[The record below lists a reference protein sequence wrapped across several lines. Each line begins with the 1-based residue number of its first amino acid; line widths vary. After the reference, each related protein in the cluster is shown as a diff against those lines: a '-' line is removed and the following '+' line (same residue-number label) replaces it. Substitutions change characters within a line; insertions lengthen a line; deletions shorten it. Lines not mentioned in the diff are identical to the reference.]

1 MPDQPTYLTHPA
13 LELGGIAHGFF
24 TRLGGESTGIFRGL
38 NIGIGS
44 ADDPDT
50 VRRNRAAAMV
60 ALGLIPDA
68 LNTLYQVHSAD
79 VVEVARPL
87 DPDNLPK
94 ADGMVTAVPGIALG
108 IATAD
113 CAPVLFADAEAGIVG
128 ACHAGWK
135 GALGGVVET
144 TVLAMEKLGADRA
157 RIAAVLGPCIHQ
169 RSYEVGPEF
178 RQAFLDVAGVFETYF
193 VPSDRDGHFCFDLP
207 GFVLGRID
215 AADVAQ
221 TGHVPED
228 TYGDPE
234 RYYSYRRATH
244 LEERNAAGKIDYGR
258 LLSTIALRA

>member
-1 MPDQPTYLTHPA
+1 MPDQPLYLTHPA
-13 LELGGIAHGFF
+13 LVSDRVAHGFF
-24 TRLGGESTGIFRGL
+24 TRSGGVSTGIFEGL

-44 ADDPDT
+44 ADDPEA

-60 ALGLIPDA
+60 ALGLTPDA

-87 DPDNLPK
+87 DPDALPK
-94 ADGMVTAVPGIALG
+94 ADGMVTSVPGLALG

-113 CAPVLFADAEAGIVG
+113 CAPVLFADPGAGIVG

-169 RSYEVGPEF
+169 QSYEVGPEF
-178 RQAFLDVAGVFETYF
+178 RVAFLDLSSDFERFF
-193 VPSDRDGHFCFDLP
+193 VPSSRDGHFQFDLP
-207 GFVLGRID
+207 GFVLGRMEASEI
-215 AADVAQ
+215 AAI
-221 TGHVPED
+221 GHVSED
-228 TYGDPE
+228 TYADPA
-234 RYYSYRRATH
+234 RFYSYRRATH

-258 LLSTIALRA
+258 LLSTIALRD